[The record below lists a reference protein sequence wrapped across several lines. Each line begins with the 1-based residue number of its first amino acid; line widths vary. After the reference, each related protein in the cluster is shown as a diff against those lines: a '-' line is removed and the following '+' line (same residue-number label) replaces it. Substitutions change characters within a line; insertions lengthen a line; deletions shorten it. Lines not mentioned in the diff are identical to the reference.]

1 MTTLGDIIRGGV
13 AGAPTRVAVGAE
25 GTVQTVVGGV
35 PAWAAAAGAA
45 LSNATP
51 AALGTAA
58 AGVSTEASRADH
70 VHEAPAGGVSIGT
83 AGADAARP
91 AATTDLIGST
101 YTATDTATRYLCEP
115 DGSGGARWCVAGRHQ
130 YEGRDTTCARMGGTR
145 TAASNVSISAG
156 TILSGAMVFSL
167 GTLPSD
173 GRYLLTC
180 NAPATGNGWRLSIGD
195 VSGARGRLMSYRQGM
210 GTAFAELTTAVAA
223 ADNAMHCIAW
233 SWNGATVRYSWDGA
247 AVATA
252 SHGSGTMSAGTGPIR
267 IGADAFFTAAPDA
280 DIAAIKLWSTLVG
293 DADLEAIAAAYATGR
308 IPDVAGS
315 TVVFDWH
322 AARYAEGF
330 ASQVCVRGTAQ
341 RMTWSAAPPMV
352 IR

>member
-1 MTTLGDIIRGGV
+1 MAVHYPVLSTDPDSPPLPDPT
-13 AGAPTRVAVGAE
+13 GAPDGQVPTTASGAYVLAVAV
-25 GTVQTVVGGV
+25 
-35 PAWAAAAGAA
+35 A
-45 LSNATP
+45 LSDATP
-51 AALGTAA
+51 AALGTASPGLSA
-58 AGVSTEASRADH
+58 EASRADH
-70 VHEAPAGGVSIGT
+70 VHEAPASSGVQIGT
-83 AGADAARP
+83 AGADASRP
-91 AATTDLIGST
+91 AATTGLIGST
-101 YTATDTATRYLCEP
+101 YTATDTAVRYLCES
-115 DGSGGARWCVAGRHQ
+115 DGSGGARWCVVGRHQ

-145 TAASNVSISAG
+145 AATSDVSISAG

-167 GTLPSD
+167 GALPSD

-233 SWNGATVRYSWDGA
+233 SWDGATVRYSWDGA

-267 IGADAFFTAAPDA
+267 IGADAFFTGAPNA

-322 AARYAEGF
+322 AARYVEGL

-341 RMTWSAAPPMV
+341 RLVWSAAPPMV